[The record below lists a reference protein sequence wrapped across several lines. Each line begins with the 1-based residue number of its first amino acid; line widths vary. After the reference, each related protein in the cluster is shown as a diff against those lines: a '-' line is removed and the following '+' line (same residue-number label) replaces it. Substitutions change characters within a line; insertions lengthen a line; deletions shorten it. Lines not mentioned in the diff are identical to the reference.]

1 MRYCR
6 YFFTK
11 NKPKELK
18 EAIEKTNQAQSRRGP
33 DDEGIF
39 IDAKNGLSFG
49 HRRLA
54 ILDLSKAGRQ
64 PMVWRN
70 KDKTEFWITY
80 NGEIYNF

>member
-1 MRYCR
+1 MPV
-6 YFFTK
+6 FFYK

-18 EAIEKTNQAQSRRGP
+18 EAIEKMNQAQSRRGP

-54 ILDLSKAGRQ
+54 ILDLSKAGCQ
-64 PMVWRN
+64 PMAWTN
-70 KDKTEFWITY
+70 KNNAEFWITY